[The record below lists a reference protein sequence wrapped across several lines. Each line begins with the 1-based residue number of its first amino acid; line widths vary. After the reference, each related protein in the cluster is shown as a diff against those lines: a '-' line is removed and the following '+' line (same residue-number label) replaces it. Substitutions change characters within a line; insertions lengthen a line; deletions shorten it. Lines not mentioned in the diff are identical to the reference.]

1 MNFDIREFVN
11 SDLKWFEPS
20 LIPRPRGSR
29 ESTHGLGM
37 MLVGSHSV
45 VHYVK
50 WKNELA
56 GLN

>member
-1 MNFDIREFVN
+1 VNFDIRKIVN
-11 SDLKWFEPS
+11 SDLKWFERS
-20 LIPRPRGSR
+20 LIPRPNGSR
-29 ESTHGLGM
+29 ESTHSLGM
-37 MLVGSHSV
+37 MLVGSHTV